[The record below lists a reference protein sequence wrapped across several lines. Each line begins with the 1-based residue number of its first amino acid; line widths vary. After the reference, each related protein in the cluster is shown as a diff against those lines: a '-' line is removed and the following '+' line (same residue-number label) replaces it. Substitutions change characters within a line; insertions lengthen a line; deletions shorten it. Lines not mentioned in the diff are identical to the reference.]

1 MKKTYL
7 KTFTTILILILTL
20 LYCLQFTSLYNETNS
35 NSNYLTVY
43 FIDVG
48 QGDCILVNVNGY
60 NLLIDSGPSSARKSL
75 LGYLDKLSISKFDYV
90 IATHP
95 HEDHIGNMDAIIRK
109 YHIGKF
115 LAPKVTAST
124 LTFENMVTALNDKNL
139 KISVI
144 STGSNS
150 INLGKETS
158 IMFYTLPNLNTDDE
172 LNLYSPIIKLTY
184 KNISFLFTGDA
195 ELKNEE
201 FLIKNEINLRSHI
214 LKIGHHGSSSSTCEA
229 FLNSVNPKVAIIS
242 VGSNNKYGHPAA
254 STLNLLKN
262 YHIKLY
268 RTDLLGTI
276 ILKSDGS
283 SFSILY
289 QWKKWKIDSF

>member
-1 MKKTYL
+1 MKNTYL

-20 LYCLQFTSLYNETNS
+20 LYCLQFTSIYTKTNS

-268 RTDLLGTI
+268 RTDLLGNI

-283 SFSILY
+283 SFSVLY
-289 QWKKWKIDSF
+289 Q

>member
-20 LYCLQFTSLYNETNS
+20 LYCLQFTSLYNKTNS

-48 QGDCILVNVNGY
+48 QGDCILVNVNDY
-60 NLLIDSGPSSARKSL
+60 NLLIDSGPSSARKTL
-75 LGYLDKLSISKFDYV
+75 LDYLDTLSISRLDYV

-95 HEDHIGNMDAIIRK
+95 HEDHIGNMDALIRK

-115 LAPKVTAST
+115 LAPKVTSST

-158 IMFYTLPNLNTDDE
+158 IMFYTLPNTNIYDE

-195 ELKNEE
+195 ELENEE
-201 FLIKNEINLRSHI
+201 FLIKNEINLKSDI

-254 STLNLLKN
+254 STLNLLKK
-262 YHIKLY
+262 YHAKIY
-268 RTDLLGTI
+268 RTDLLGNI
-276 ILKSDGS
+276 IIKSDGS
-283 SFSILY
+283 SFSVLY
-289 QWKKWKIDSF
+289 Q